1 MCNLNLGIPQTFV
14 YFPNIILQ
22 MTGRKGRVVSKVD
35 GSVGYESRSK
45 EDVPLEVLNIAE
57 KRRFMDG
64 EKVAEYLLELL
75 QLNGFNLLLV
85 KCV

>member
-1 MCNLNLGIPQTFV
+1 
-14 YFPNIILQ
+14 